1 MKSEPHT
8 IYKNTLKMDLG
19 LNVRLE
25 TKKFLEENIGR
36 THLTK
41 IITIF
46 FDLRKAK
53 INKWDLIKYKIFYT
67 AKETINKTKDN
78 LKNGKKYLQM

>member
-1 MKSEPHT
+1 MKLEPHT
-8 IYKNTLKMDLG
+8 IYKNKLKMDLG

-41 IITIF
+41 IITISE
-46 FDLRKAK
+46 K
-53 INKWDLIKYKIFYT
+53 NK
-67 AKETINKTKDN
+67 NK
-78 LKNGKKYLQM
+78 QMGPN